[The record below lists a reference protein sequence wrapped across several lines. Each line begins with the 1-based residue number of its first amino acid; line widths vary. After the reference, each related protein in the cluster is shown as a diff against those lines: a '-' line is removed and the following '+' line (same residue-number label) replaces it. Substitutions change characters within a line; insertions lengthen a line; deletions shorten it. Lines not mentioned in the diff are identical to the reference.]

1 MSKYSTFLNQHR
13 LTKNEYYEYQKQ
25 NKKYTDEL
33 YPPNNYSIYSQTLQG
48 EFRDKKSGQMLKDS
62 LDSLLKKDSKT
73 YTIEW
78 ERISDRPYFNKIYNE
93 KISHE
98 QIEQGSL
105 GDCYL
110 ISLIASI
117 SHFPEL
123 IIGKKGV
130 DTPHIL
136 YNYEYGDIG
145 YYELMFF
152 IDGEFKIVIIDDYIP
167 FVKEKGITIFA
178 NSSENYFWVNLVEK
192 AYSKICGGY
201 TSMDLISMSE
211 NKNKEAYDHFQ
222 VMTGFKNEK
231 FPFYDEKDGQ
241 FTLNKSKANDIIKI
255 IEENLSE
262 KNGKKYN
269 TMITTGTPDEKK
281 GLYLEENYIPYQ
293 HSFSILD
300 FRKVKINKGK
310 SEIKLLLL
318 NNPWG
323 RNIYNEGIGPY
334 CLENLNEDVIGL
346 KPYIEYNL
354 NSEDGCFW
362 IDFESFI
369 KSYISITVCK
379 IPCNFKCIN
388 YSLNENKNFELPL
401 IYRLKVEKKTNIWF
415 NVNMSVSEE
424 IRNGNDSI
432 YLMKFLIINKID
444 DKGKIVKTYNLIT
457 GIDDLQV
464 NHDLDEGNYIVWLYV
479 PKRYFPESDK
489 LNAHFMVS
497 SEHKI
502 KYEFLDYDTDFKYIK
517 SLSQNLFEQN
527 NQEKM
532 KEKDEKM
539 IKCIIDCKSLDG
551 ILVVYLANN
560 TENKKITCE
569 PESQCNGFSPINYN
583 EEINF
588 QKISVTLLPGEGE
601 YFIGIS
607 TQKKSFFSVEKI
619 NMKYSETDE
628 KKQNKKES
636 NLSEYLNKKVNETK
650 KINSVKYTTNSYC
663 YIRTNFNK
671 NPDKRDEDKIFN
683 YFLSLMT
690 AKLKP
695 KKLSQE
701 KIKII
706 TKNTWDKMKDSD
718 KEKIIKKYEQKKKE
732 LKNTVLK
739 MEVLKYIKRNSVNL
753 SNEKIN
759 KMDNDIINNKIKT
772 RLSHQFQFAKF
783 EDDLDE
789 LEKRIKNILPKIE
802 YLKNTEKDEVDLDKY
817 IDKQN
822 TISTEFKKLLE
833 EKITIENGQE
843 IDKKKIALLKE
854 YEPLYKKMCEYF
866 KKHDEKMKL
875 FNEINKEGAQLLK
888 EVEGQV
894 DIYNTKKLNLKKE
907 VNNLLDKFMNF
918 MEEIKNLKLVKIN
931 EKCNKEVKKAM
942 DFFTDVK
949 QMQNKL
955 NTFVDEY
962 KDNIKQKQNEI
973 LPQEKYDK
981 IYKRENELMDVLIKL
996 KESIKDYEH
1005 LLKLIEEENTIMKNC
1020 EIIVNNITKENPK
1033 DLLTKLENYEKQI
1046 EELANKINK
1055 FQGDIKIIIELFNGY
1070 VKDTNEVRKEIS
1082 EVFDKFK
1089 ENKVP
1094 NNENFKNL
1102 VDKIN
1107 ELDAGFK
1114 ELKVKEML
1122 EKNKSELLANWD
1134 KVNEAYNNT
1143 FNKFN
1148 ESQGKKE
1155 RIMVYKTTKNNAD
1168 SAKMKEIKD
1177 KVNKEM
1183 TVLEKEQNGIKNTL
1197 DKIKNDKKKL
1207 IEDINTIIKEEEKL
1221 LNDIKGVFKNDIK
1234 NINKQNIKENF
1245 EKYKT
1250 FNEKSGEIGPK
1261 INQISPRCKSL
1272 FESYNSFI
1280 KLETENRKKIYDTA
1294 KILQENGIGIDEK
1307 IKNILN
1313 KVKEIFDEI
1322 ESLDLN
1328 EINGLF
1334 NNNLVGKFKEM
1345 QNIIS
1350 TVSQLL
1356 SSK

>member
-1 MSKYSTFLNQHR
+1 
-13 LTKNEYYEYQKQ
+13 
-25 NKKYTDEL
+25 
-33 YPPNNYSIYSQTLQG
+33 
-48 EFRDKKSGQMLKDS
+48 
-62 LDSLLKKDSKT
+62 
-73 YTIEW
+73 
-78 ERISDRPYFNKIYNE
+78 
-93 KISHE
+93 
-98 QIEQGSL
+98 
-105 GDCYL
+105 
-110 ISLIASI
+110 
-117 SHFPEL
+117 
-123 IIGKKGV
+123 
-130 DTPHIL
+130 
-136 YNYEYGDIG
+136 
-145 YYELMFF
+145 
-152 IDGEFKIVIIDDYIP
+152 
-167 FVKEKGITIFA
+167 
-178 NSSENYFWVNLVEK
+178 
-192 AYSKICGGY
+192 
-201 TSMDLISMSE
+201 
-211 NKNKEAYDHFQ
+211 
-222 VMTGFKNEK
+222 
-231 FPFYDEKDGQ
+231 
-241 FTLNKSKANDIIKI
+241 
-255 IEENLSE
+255 
-262 KNGKKYN
+262 
-269 TMITTGTPDEKK
+269 
-281 GLYLEENYIPYQ
+281 
-293 HSFSILD
+293 
-300 FRKVKINKGK
+300 
-310 SEIKLLLL
+310 
-318 NNPWG
+318 
-323 RNIYNEGIGPY
+323 
-334 CLENLNEDVIGL
+334 
-346 KPYIEYNL
+346 
-354 NSEDGCFW
+354 
-362 IDFESFI
+362 
-369 KSYISITVCK
+369 
-379 IPCNFKCIN
+379 
-388 YSLNENKNFELPL
+388 
-401 IYRLKVEKKTNIWF
+401 
-415 NVNMSVSEE
+415 
-424 IRNGNDSI
+424 
-432 YLMKFLIINKID
+432 
-444 DKGKIVKTYNLIT
+444 
-457 GIDDLQV
+457 
-464 NHDLDEGNYIVWLYV
+464 
-479 PKRYFPESDK
+479 
-489 LNAHFMVS
+489 
-497 SEHKI
+497 
-502 KYEFLDYDTDFKYIK
+502 
-517 SLSQNLFEQN
+517 
-527 NQEKM
+527 
-532 KEKDEKM
+532 
-539 IKCIIDCKSLDG
+539 
-551 ILVVYLANN
+551 
-560 TENKKITCE
+560 
-569 PESQCNGFSPINYN
+569 
-583 EEINF
+583 
-588 QKISVTLLPGEGE
+588 
-601 YFIGIS
+601 
-607 TQKKSFFSVEKI
+607 
-619 NMKYSETDE
+619 
-628 KKQNKKES
+628 
-636 NLSEYLNKKVNETK
+636 
-650 KINSVKYTTNSYC
+650 
-663 YIRTNFNK
+663 
-671 NPDKRDEDKIFN
+671 
-683 YFLSLMT
+683 
-690 AKLKP
+690 
-695 KKLSQE
+695 
-701 KIKII
+701 
-706 TKNTWDKMKDSD
+706 MKDSD

-1234 NINKQNIKENF
+1234 NITKQNIKENF